1 MSKKKGAACIIALGW
16 NMLFKV
22 AKYLG
27 HTRPGAGDKHR
38 GQPPPHHHPGSISSG
53 FSKEL
58 KNI

>member
-1 MSKKKGAACIIALGW
+1 
-16 NMLFKV
+16 MLFKV